1 MDKFWLK
8 SYPKEVPAEVQVDQ
22 YQSLV
27 ALLEDSFR
35 RFASRK
41 AYACMGK
48 TITYRE
54 VDQLS
59 QRVAGWLQSK
69 GLAKGARVAIM
80 MPNVLHYPVIMAA
93 VLRAGYT
100 VVNVN
105 PLYTPRELE
114 HQLNDSGAEAIFIL
128 ENFASTL
135 QQVISTGLRHVV
147 VASMGDLHGFLKG
160 SLINF
165 VVRSV
170 KKWCRHSL
178 YPVSSD
184 SMPCCLRHNRPVLS
198 LSASVR
204 QTSRFCSTRGN
215 HRCI

>member
-35 RFASRK
+35 RFATRK

-59 QRVAGWLQSK
+59 QRIAGWLQSK

-135 QQVISTGLRHVV
+135 QQVMSKTGLRHVV

-170 KKWCRHSL
+170 KKNGAGILFTGFHQIQCHA
-178 YPVSSD
+178 V
-184 SMPCCLRHNRPVLS
+184 
-198 LSASVR
+198 
-204 QTSRFCSTRGN
+204 
-215 HRCI
+215 